1 MLYKMYKGCER
12 SLNEKIDRRKRY
24 TRHALKEALV
34 ALLKEKSISSITV
47 KELCEMA
54 DINRSTFYGHYTD
67 PYDLLEKISEE
78 VVDDMYKTLNQ
89 YNFNEEEEALQMT
102 EKILEYAAEKSDL
115 CQVLLSGSA
124 DTTFKR
130 QVMELTQRI
139 IMKDYMKI
147 MNVQEEI
154 SSYLPLLVLSGSI
167 DAIENWLVHGQ
178 QESPKEMALLIHRFT
193 NYGLMGF
200 VRNESGK
207 GYSGSN

>member
-1 MLYKMYKGCER
+1 M
-12 SLNEKIDRRKRY
+12 NEKIDRRKRY

-167 DAIENWLVHGQ
+167 DAIENWLKNGQ

>member
-1 MLYKMYKGCER
+1 MK
-12 SLNEKIDRRKRY
+12 
-24 TRHALKEALV
+24 
-34 ALLKEKSISSITV
+34 LLKVKSISSITV

-139 IMKDYMKI
+139 IMKDFMKT

-167 DAIENWLVHGQ
+167 DAIENWLVNGQ

-200 VRNESGK
+200 VRN
-207 GYSGSN
+207 

>member
-1 MLYKMYKGCER
+1 M
-12 SLNEKIDRRKRY
+12 NEKIDRRKRY

-34 ALLKEKSISSITV
+34 GLLKEKSISSITV

-78 VVDDMYKTLNQ
+78 VVDDMYNTLNQ

-102 EKILEYAAEKSDL
+102 ERILEYAAEKSDL

-124 DTTFKR
+124 DSTFKR

>member
-1 MLYKMYKGCER
+1 M
-12 SLNEKIDRRKRY
+12 NEKIDRRKRY

-34 ALLKEKSISSITV
+34 GLLKEKSISSITV

-78 VVDDMYKTLNQ
+78 VVDDMYNTLNQ

-139 IMKDYMKI
+139 IMKDYMKT
-147 MNVQEEI
+147 MNMQEEI

>member
-1 MLYKMYKGCER
+1 M
-12 SLNEKIDRRKRY
+12 NEKIDRRKRY

-34 ALLKEKSISSITV
+34 GLLKEKSISSITV

-78 VVDDMYKTLNQ
+78 VVDDMYNTLNQ

-167 DAIENWLVHGQ
+167 DAIENWLKNGQ

>member
-1 MLYKMYKGCER
+1 M
-12 SLNEKIDRRKRY
+12 NEKIDRRKRY

-34 ALLKEKSISSITV
+34 GLLKEKSISSITV

-78 VVDDMYKTLNQ
+78 VVDDMYNTLNQ

>member
-34 ALLKEKSISSITV
+34 GLLKEKSISSITV

>member
-1 MLYKMYKGCER
+1 MLYKMYKGCES

-167 DAIENWLVHGQ
+167 DAIENWLKNGQ

>member
-1 MLYKMYKGCER
+1 MLYKMNKGCER

-34 ALLKEKSISSITV
+34 GLLKEKSISSITV

-78 VVDDMYKTLNQ
+78 VVDDMYNTLNQ

>member
-1 MLYKMYKGCER
+1 M
-12 SLNEKIDRRKRY
+12 NEKIDRRKRY

-34 ALLKEKSISSITV
+34 GLLKEKSISSITV

>member
-1 MLYKMYKGCER
+1 M
-12 SLNEKIDRRKRY
+12 NEKIDRRKRY